1 MSKILILGGSNCQ
14 VSAVKLAK
22 RLGHTVVL
30 ADYYENPPAAEYA
43 DLHERVSTFDIPGCT
58 ALARREQVDGV
69 MTIGTDQPVYTAAA
83 VAKACSLP
91 SPIDVKTALAVTN
104 KRVMKQ
110 ILTEHHIPT
119 VRWRLIDEDMGEREL
134 EALRTPLVIKPLDSQ
149 GQRGI
154 YKLDTPAEI
163 LRALPQTLS
172 FSRERQALVEEY
184 YPSGEVTLSG
194 WVQDGR
200 LHVLALTDRQC
211 HPDPVHIG
219 VCAAHR
225 FPSVYMDRYPE
236 IREMSEHIV
245 AAFGIPEG
253 PLYVQFLIG
262 AQGILVNELACRI
275 GGAFEDV
282 FIPYLCGF
290 DILNAALCRA
300 LGQPVDCSV
309 LEGYDPQK
317 CRRQVSVQLLF
328 CRSGQ
333 IASITPLSEL
343 LALPF
348 VLSAG
353 YNYNEGDTI
362 PPLENATARFGHCVL
377 ASGDGHIQEQIA
389 ELYRTLQVLDP
400 QGQNLVLKRDRF

>member
-1 MSKILILGGSNCQ
+1 MSKILILGGGNCKL
-14 VSAVKLAK
+14 SAVKLAK

-30 ADYYENPPAAEYA
+30 ADYYECPPAAAYA
-43 DLHERVSTFDIPGCT
+43 DLHRRVSTFDIPGCI

-91 SPIDVKTALAVTN
+91 SPIDAETALAVTN

-110 ILTEHHIPT
+110 ILTDHHIPT
-119 VRWRLIDEDMGEREL
+119 VRWKLFDEDIGEREL
-134 EALRTPLVIKPLDSQ
+134 SELCPPLVIKPLDSQ
-149 GQRGI
+149 GQRGV
-154 YKLDTPAEI
+154 YKMDSPAEI
-163 LRALPQTLS
+163 LCALPQTLS

-184 YPSGEVTLSG
+184 YPSDEVTLSG
-194 WVQDGR
+194 WIQNGR
-200 LHVLALTDRQC
+200 LYILALTDRQC

-225 FPSVYMDRYPE
+225 FPSVHMDRYPE

-245 AAFGIPEG
+245 HAFQIPEG
-253 PLYVQFLIG
+253 PLYIQFLIG
-262 AQGILVNELACRI
+262 AQGVLVNELACRI

-282 FIPYLCGF
+282 FIPYLSGF
-290 DILNAALCRA
+290 DILHAALCRA
-300 LGQPVDCSV
+300 LGLPVDCSV
-309 LEGYDPQK
+309 LEGYDPQS
-317 CRRQVSVQLLF
+317 CSRQVSVHLLF

-343 LALPF
+343 LMLPF

-353 YNYNEGDTI
+353 YNYQEGEAI

-377 ASGDGHIQEQIA
+377 ASEDGRMPEHIA

-400 QGQNLVLKRDRF
+400 HGQNLVLKRDIF